1 MRRLAAFSGVV
12 LAGCSLAIEA
22 PLPPASNVVEFP
34 DPAPLAQKLGRV
46 VKDAQFVGPI
56 ETSPIRKAP
65 ITVLAD
71 WMLCL
76 RGSVAAGE
84 PQVYAVFFENN
95 EIVNYRLAI
104 LIDGCASERF
114 EPLLLIQLP
123 NK

>member
-1 MRRLAAFSGVV
+1 MRRLAAFFGVV

-22 PLPPASNVVEFP
+22 PSPPVSDVVEFP

-46 VKDAQFVGPI
+46 VKDAQFVGSI
-56 ETSPIRKAP
+56 EISPVRKAP
-65 ITVLAD
+65 VTVLAD
-71 WMLCL
+71 RMLCL
-76 RGSVAAGE
+76 RGSVAGD
-84 PQVYAVFFENN
+84 PQVYAVFFQNN

-114 EPLLLIQLP
+114 EPLLIELP